1 MAARVGRRPA
11 VLRPGSV
18 ATMTDHLALLDWR
31 RRMDAAFALARD
43 AADPAAGHARWRAAR
58 DEMFATHPASPLPR
72 TDPLR
77 ASGLPYADYDPA
89 YRFEVVLVAVA
100 PDDDV
105 RDVDT
110 GEDGTLRMRRIGRV
124 DLPDPVG
131 ASLDVW
137 WLEQYAGGLFVPLR
151 DATAGSTTY
160 GGGRYLLDTA
170 KGAWHGGS
178 IGGEAR
184 TLVLDLNFAYHP
196 SCRYDPAWQC
206 PLAPPGNTIEAAV
219 GVGELLS

>member
-1 MAARVGRRPA
+1 
-11 VLRPGSV
+11 
-18 ATMTDHLALLDWR
+18 
-31 RRMDAAFALARD
+31 MDAAFAWGRD

-58 DEMFATHPASPLPR
+58 DELFATHPASPLPPG
-72 TDPLR
+72 DPLR
-77 ASGLPYADYDPA
+77 ASGLPYAGYDPA
-89 YRFEVVLVAVA
+89 YRFEVALEPAEV
-100 PDDDV
+100 DV

-110 GEDGTLRMRRIGRV
+110 GEDGTLRMRRVGRV

-151 DATAGSTTY
+151 DATAGVTTY

-178 IGGEAR
+178 LGGDADR
-184 TLVLDLNFAYHP
+184 LVLDLNFAYHP
-196 SCRYDPAWQC
+196 SCRYDPAWRC
-206 PLAPPGNTIEAAV
+206 PLAPAGNTIDVAV
-219 GVGELLS
+219 GVGEVLA